1 MSAPVG
7 RVAGLILAA
16 GASSRYGGL
25 KLLSRLEDRPLL
37 QHVIDAANGS
47 TLAEVV
53 VVVGHAADRVLEA
66 VRLGRAR
73 TVRNEAYALGRSTS
87 LAAGL
92 RAASDVDG
100 VLVLNGDQ
108 PRVTAALVDA
118 VLDLQRATR
127 SAAVIC
133 SWEGQRSPPTLLHRD
148 IWPAVEATTGDV
160 GARDV
165 LAARDDVGVLE
176 VTGVLGSLEDVDR
189 PEDLARVG
197 RIEL

>member
-53 VVVGHAADRVLEA
+53 VVVGHAADHVLEA
-66 VRLGRAR
+66 VRLGRAHA
-73 TVRNEAYALGRSTS
+73 VRNEAYALGRSTS

-92 RAASDVDG
+92 RATSDVDG

-108 PRVTAALVDA
+108 PRVTADLVDA
-118 VLDLQRATR
+118 VLDLQRTSGAP
-127 SAAVIC
+127 AVIC

-165 LAARDDVGVLE
+165 LAARDDVDVLE